1 MNVTDQTRHSLAR
14 GLAKAAMHL
23 AASGKLSALDV
34 AREAVSMHRDGLSLA
49 AYCKVALQMN
59 DLSSLQKA
67 MVEAEAGV
75 EEFPELRS
83 IVTDL
88 RSGSAGAIE
97 LTNKLYER
105 RPIAFEPVVG
115 RILYLLHKSL
125 PYVSNGYT
133 IRSHGVAKAM
143 AVKGCDIV
151 CATRPGFSGT
161 TPSRQVGL
169 VDPHEVVEG
178 VRYAR
183 LDAPAPG
190 NFIRHP
196 GDVTADV
203 PLQYLKFAWRRIA
216 AFIQEVRPAC
226 VVAGSNFATALP
238 ACLAA
243 RESGVPFVYEVRG
256 FWEITR
262 ASWDPGYEQSPTGRQ
277 ELFYE
282 TSVACAADA
291 VVTLTNPMREE
302 LIARGV
308 APKRITVAPNACDPE
323 TFRPLGR
330 DVDLMRDLG
339 LYSDVPI
346 IGYAG
351 SFNAY
356 EGLDDVVRACGAL
369 KQQGLVFRLM
379 LIGVELPDHKG
390 AFPVTEGINQLA
402 AEAGLDEWLIMP
414 GLVPHDDVRRW
425 YSLID
430 IAPFARKSQP
440 VTELVSPIKPLEAMA
455 MGKAV
460 VVSSVRGMEDM
471 VSHGE
476 TGQVFPSGDVVALE
490 SELHR
495 LLENVSLRQSLG
507 RAARRWVVDKRSW
520 SQSAD
525 AMLAAVEPL
534 MGGRS

>member
-1 MNVTDQTRHSLAR
+1 MPGAYHHGAKVLLLSGSFCGARVVRCAAVLFDGEQILYTDGQPAPEIFERFSKRSDNQITTLEVLAI
-14 GLAKAAMHL
+14 
-23 AASGKLSALDV
+23 
-34 AREAVSMHRDGLSLA
+34 AVGLSTFGEMLVNRRVIIFSDNIGAEGSVRKGASKAWDQSMLIHEIWTLA
-49 AYCKVALQMN
+49 WKLKMHIWIHRVPSEEN
-59 DLSSLQKA
+59 ISDL
-67 MVEAEAGV
+67 
-75 EEFPELRS
+75 
-83 IVTDL
+83 
-88 RSGSAGAIE
+88 
-97 LTNKLYER
+97 
-105 RPIAFEPVVG
+105 
-115 RILYLLHKSL
+115 
-125 PYVSNGYT
+125 
-133 IRSHGVAKAM
+133 
-143 AVKGCDIV
+143 
-151 CATRPGFSGT
+151 
-161 TPSRQVGL
+161 PSR
-169 VDPHEVVEG
+169 
-178 VRYAR
+178 
-183 LDAPAPG
+183 
-190 NFIRHP
+190 
-196 GDVTADV
+196 
-203 PLQYLKFAWRRIA
+203 
-216 AFIQEVRPAC
+216 
-226 VVAGSNFATALP
+226 
-238 ACLAA
+238 
-243 RESGVPFVYEVRG
+243 ESY
-256 FWEITR
+256 
-262 ASWDPGYEQSPTGRQ
+262 
-277 ELFYE
+277 
-282 TSVACAADA
+282 
-291 VVTLTNPMREE
+291 
-302 LIARGV
+302 
-308 APKRITVAPNACDPE
+308 
-323 TFRPLGR
+323 
-330 DVDLMRDLG
+330 DLMRDLG